1 MQGKVD
7 EFTTIQNDT
16 DHFEVFFN
24 LRYLAYRYLGLI
36 QIISGKTTRLHFCII
51 KIHSMKGATTKYS
64 TTYTL
69 ISNPKAKFLLGAG
82 LDVLHQESHEWLDT
96 IAFWKDETKFFG
108 NILEKREVKESEYGK
123 MLNYLDKIH
132 ENLFDYLTEDIRDH
146 ERLLSRLEKG
156 EKGIADGDYRE
167 EHKRLSE
174 SMVLFENDFREFKK
188 MVFGYVK
195 KL

>member
-1 MQGKVD
+1 
-7 EFTTIQNDT
+7 
-16 DHFEVFFN
+16 
-24 LRYLAYRYLGLI
+24 
-36 QIISGKTTRLHFCII
+36 
-51 KIHSMKGATTKYS
+51 MKGATTKYS

-69 ISNPKAKFLLGAG
+69 ISNPKTKFLLGAG
-82 LDVLHQESHEWLDT
+82 LDVLHQESREWLDT
-96 IAFWKDETKFFG
+96 IAFWKDETRFFG
-108 NILEKREVKESEYGK
+108 NILEKRVVKESEYGK

-146 ERLLSRLEKG
+146 ERLLSRLVKR

-167 EHKRLSE
+167 EHKRLGE